1 MTTKVPQ
8 SRTSPRS
15 LALFALACLAV
26 VGVGIGVAFMVR
38 PMVVA
43 ETTGSINGACLAK
56 LPSNFSPRIFDH
68 CVEACVSCD
77 RGSRVTCSTACRLR
91 GAT

>member
-1 MTTKVPQ
+1 MTKVPQ

-15 LALFALACLAV
+15 LALFALACAAV
-26 VGVGIGVAFMVR
+26 IGVGIAAAFMVR

-43 ETTGSINGACLAK
+43 ETTGSVSSACAAK
-56 LPSNFSPRIFDH
+56 LPTNFSPRIYDH
-68 CVEACVSCD
+68 CVAACLSCE
-77 RGSRVTCSTACRLR
+77 RGTPVTCSTSCRLR

>member
-1 MTTKVPQ
+1 MTKVPQ

-15 LALFALACLAV
+15 LALFALACATV
-26 VGVGIGVAFMVR
+26 IGVGIGFAFMVR

-43 ETTGSINGACLAK
+43 ETTGSVSNACAAR
-56 LPSNFSPRIFDH
+56 LPTNFSARVYDH
-68 CVEACVSCD
+68 CVAACLSCE
-77 RGSRVTCSTACRLR
+77 RGTPVTCSTSCRLR